1 MLPACNHSA
10 PCPVL
15 LQTSN
20 NKTMRNLI
28 YLFAACALL
37 ATACKK
43 SRNNTPKPLLEHRSL
58 NDLEVSYLHPQ
69 FINIDGD
76 TLLDVYFIVGLINDQ
91 EGVHARFAA
100 LAVKHAK
107 LLSRPD
113 SVERLMKGDVIPLI
127 PEHPKEWNG
136 YDTYLCEILLPA
148 GNPADTTWRG
158 AFVGANRKYI
168 GVQFMKGNEPYLGWI
183 AVSVDTARNC
193 MILHE
198 AAWRKASAGSIHAG
212 DLE

>member
-1 MLPACNHSA
+1 
-10 PCPVL
+10 
-15 LQTSN
+15 
-20 NKTMRNLI
+20 MRNLI
-28 YLFAACALL
+28 YLLAACALL

-43 SRNNTPKPLLEHRSL
+43 SSRNNTPPKPMLERRSL
-58 NDLEVSYLHPQ
+58 EDKEVRYLHPQ
-69 FINIDGD
+69 LINIDGD
-76 TLLDVYFIVGLINDQ
+76 TLHDVYFVVALINDQ
-91 EGVHARFAA
+91 EGVHAKFTA

-107 LLSRPD
+107 LLSQPD
-113 SVERLMKGDVIPLI
+113 SVIKLTKGETIPMI
-127 PEHPKEWNG
+127 PDHPREWNG

-168 GVQFMKGNEPYLGWI
+168 GVQFMKGTDPYLGWI
-183 AVSVDTARNC
+183 SVSVDTARDC

-212 DLE
+212 ELE